1 MRRLDLRD
9 VPRQTPGLRT
19 LPKLRWIQR
28 LGLAADLPPTRRV
41 PRTPPGWAS
50 AQRGSALPVPC
61 ALCSRAPRVAGG
73 LDCSTCVERA
83 KSEESA
89 K

>member
-19 LPKLRWIQR
+19 LPKLRWLQR
-28 LGLAADLPPTRRV
+28 LITAPDLPPTRRV

-50 AQRGSALPVPC
+50 PQRGSGPTIPC
-61 ALCSRAPRVAGG
+61 ALCGRLPRVAGA
-73 LDCSTCVERA
+73 LDCANCLARA
-83 KSEESA
+83 EAEEA
-89 K
+89 Q